1 MKDSEFIGGKLKL
14 KGVKI
19 KKTGNKK
26 SDKKKHTKNDQDKYD
41 IKKKTDYDHPDREN
55 YYNSNGE
62 NGENDENDE
71 NDRNNEN
78 DFSKDDENIQELLQL
93 NLTESEKAYQL
104 VLKKREKQRMEN
116 FLKESYRKRLQKF
129 NDNLASLSEHFDI
142 PKVGPG

>member
-1 MKDSEFIGGKLKL
+1 MKDNEFVGGKLKL
-14 KGVKI
+14 KGIKVK
-19 KKTGNKK
+19 KNGNKK
-26 SDKKKHTKNDQDKYD
+26 SDKKKHTKNDEDKYD
-41 IKKKTDYDHPDREN
+41 IKKKTDYDHSDKEN
-55 YYNSNGE
+55 NYNSN
-62 NGENDENDE
+62 DENKPE
-71 NDRNNEN
+71 INFSND
-78 DFSKDDENIQELLQL
+78 DKNIQELLQL